1 MASPLQTTA
10 TNNNNPLTQP
20 TDPVMDD
27 RRRQALSDYQR
38 LLVECR
44 EKEAKLKE
52 LRMSIRDFEQQY
64 ARSER
69 DIQALQ
75 TVGQLIGEVLKELD
89 GNGFSFFVW
98 LYTNIIL

>member
-1 MASPLQTTA
+1 MASPHL
-10 TNNNNPLTQP
+10 NNNNTTALNSEAPALA
-20 TDPVMDD
+20 MDE

-64 ARSER
+64 SKSER

-89 GNGFSFFVW
+89 G
-98 LYTNIIL
+98 TNLLVYNIVYFM

>member
-1 MASPLQTTA
+1 MASPLNTA
-10 TNNNNPLTQP
+10 AIPP
-20 TDPVMDD
+20 TDAPTITTNMSHQDE

-89 GNGFSFFVW
+89 G
-98 LYTNIIL
+98 T